1 MYWRRPRAGRG
12 FRAGHVGVNGPHL
25 PLSGVSIV
33 EVSSFVAAPL
43 CGMTLSQLGA
53 RVIRVDP
60 LGGAADVQRW
70 PLAPT
75 GTSIYWAGLNK
86 GKLSVTVDL
95 RSAEGQRLIQRLV
108 IEGDGIV
115 VTNASFPWLGHELLA
130 AQRSDVIHVQLVG
143 RGDGTTGVDY
153 TVNAATGFPLVTG
166 PVDHGGPVNH
176 VLPAWDV
183 CCGLYAAL
191 AVVAAVRRRDQTGAG
206 ARVSLAL
213 EDVALATAGN
223 LGLLTEPQ
231 VTGTQRQRL
240 GNAVYGQYGQDFI
253 SRDGVRFM
261 VVTLTGRH
269 FRDLVDVTGTGP
281 AVSALAESLGVD
293 FAAEGD
299 RYRYRDVLTG
309 LFATWFADHTGDEI
323 TAALSGT
330 SVLFERYRTFAQVA
344 ASPKVTANSLF
355 SVLHQP
361 GLGEY
366 LAPGLPAAFD
376 GAHPASAPAPALGQD
391 TAAVLTEVLGLTA
404 ADIARLSTS
413 QTIGTTAHD

>member
-1 MYWRRPRAGRG
+1 MQGRA
-12 FRAGHVGVNGPHL
+12 L
-25 PLSGVSIV
+25 PLSGISIV

-53 RVIRVDP
+53 QVIRVDP
-60 LGGAADVQRW
+60 IGGAADVQRW
-70 PLAPT
+70 PLAAS
-75 GTSIYWAGLNK
+75 GTSIYWTGLNK
-86 GKLSVTVDL
+86 GKRSVTVDL
-95 RSAEGQRLIQRLV
+95 RSVEGQQLVQRLV

-115 VTNASFPWLGHELLA
+115 VTNAGFPWLSHELLA
-130 AQRSDVIHVQLVG
+130 ARRSDVIHLQLLG
-143 RGDGTTGVDY
+143 RSDGSTAVDY

-166 PVDHGGPVNH
+166 PVGHAGPVNH

-191 AVVAAVRRRDQTGAG
+191 AVVAAVRRRDQTGMG

-231 VTGTQRQRL
+231 VNGTQRQRL
-240 GNAVYGQYGQDFI
+240 GNAVYGQYGQDFT
-253 SRDGVRFM
+253 SRDGFGFM

-269 FRDLVDVTGTGP
+269 FRDLVDVTGTGA
-281 AVSALAESLGVD
+281 AVSALAEALGVD

-309 LFATWFADHTGDEI
+309 LFATWFGDHTGDEI

-330 SVLFERYRTFAQVA
+330 TVLFERYRSFAQVA
-344 ASPKVTANSLF
+344 ASPKVTANPLF
-355 SVLHQP
+355 SLLHQP
-361 GLGEY
+361 EVGDH
-366 LAPGLPAAFD
+366 LAPGIPTAFD
-376 GAHPASAPAPALGQD
+376 GVHPASTPAAALGQD
-391 TAAVLTEVLGLTA
+391 TAQVLTECLGLTA
-404 ADIARLSTS
+404 ADIARLSS
-413 QTIGTTAHD
+413 AKTIGTPAHD